1 MANEKDGF
9 SDAHEIIYVV
19 EKPWKYKNEW
29 MEFNKEV
36 LEEES
41 DCPYDEP
48 LHNHHDGCP
57 SCYTAHPEVERH
69 DNRTGNIYNVVIDA
83 RIYALDDYSSG

>member
-1 MANEKDGF
+1 MNNQFWWESDFFVSFLHWMANEKDGF
-9 SDAHEIIYVV
+9 SDAHEIIYGV

-57 SCYTAHPEVERH
+57 SCYTAHPEVK
-69 DNRTGNIYNVVIDA
+69 A
-83 RIYALDDYSSG
+83 

>member
-1 MANEKDGF
+1 MNNQFWWESDFFVSFLHWMANEKDGF

-36 LEEES
+36 LEEEPKKVKVP
-41 DCPYDEP
+41 DIHRRGY
-48 LHNHHDGCP
+48 LIKKGRQNG
-57 SCYTAHPEVERH
+57 
-69 DNRTGNIYNVVIDA
+69 
-83 RIYALDDYSSG
+83 